1 MRRKEL
7 LRGKREHSAK
17 DTAIYVTASE
27 GGRRRR
33 KRGMQ
38 LTVSKIITQRGV
50 AGASPAGRF
59 NFHCRCDLFKMDI

>member
-27 GGRRRR
+27 GV
-33 KRGMQ
+33 KAAW
-38 LTVSKIITQRGV
+38 K
-50 AGASPAGRF
+50 
-59 NFHCRCDLFKMDI
+59 